1 MPWLVDHT
9 ASSSSSPS
17 ERQCDRTSFALYRAV
32 RDALPVWLLED
43 MRTMEVFSWEDGRP
57 RAFTPSEALMYALVH
72 DHQDYARHL
81 LGRFSLIA
89 LGARGRSFCRCKHAD
104 GAPHLRAAVRYN
116 RVSILGMIVDA
127 LKDFPTLN
135 ARQDYLESRG
145 GCAHST
151 DAGKTAVEVACTL
164 ARPECLMLLL
174 EHGARPGSAL
184 DILLQQLQLEAF
196 NMAEQRGILRCMHS
210 LLLFLP
216 KTPALL
222 FLRDEPQRWQSLL
235 GEDVFRCLSG
245 IAPPTLLLQV
255 LRTLARDVPGQLAAL
270 PDFLQP
276 HSWL

>member
-9 ASSSSSPS
+9 ASSSSLS

-57 RAFTPSEALMYALVH
+57 RAFTPSEALLYALVH
-72 DHQDYARHL
+72 DHQDYARYL
-81 LGRFSLIA
+81 LNRFSVTA
-89 LGARGRSFCRCKHAD
+89 LGARGRSFCRCKNAG
-104 GAPHLRAAVRYN
+104 GAPHLSAAVRYN

-127 LKDFPTLN
+127 LKDFPTES
-135 ARQDYLESRG
+135 ARQDYMDSRG

-174 EHGARPGSAL
+174 VHGARLGSAL

-196 NMAEQRGILRCMHS
+196 NMAERRRTLRCMHV

-216 KTPALL
+216 KTPTLH

-235 GEDVFRCLSG
+235 GEEVFRCLSG
-245 IAPPTLLLQV
+245 LAPPTLLLQV
-255 LRTLARDVPGQLAAL
+255 LRTLAREVPGQLAAL
-270 PDFLQP
+270 PECMQP
-276 HSWL
+276 HSWM